1 MSAWARPALFS
12 AGLTACMI
20 ACATTTPLPP
30 TYTQTEL
37 KAMCER
43 RGGWWHPNDLVGGY
57 CEYDSKL

>member
-1 MSAWARPALFS
+1 
-12 AGLTACMI
+12 MI